1 MIMRKNNISTRIL
14 KIESE
19 NFTLR
24 AKNEC
29 FREMVMQFVE
39 KLNAHGVKV
48 EIVLPEP
55 EMIELED
62 PISGVMYRM
71 PGRQDNGGEIELRF
85 DFTEHDA
92 KVMKSEV

>member
-1 MIMRKNNISTRIL
+1 MRKNNISTRIL
-14 KIESE
+14 EIESE

-24 AKNEC
+24 ARNEC
-29 FREMVMQFVE
+29 LREMIMQFAE
-39 KLNAHGVKV
+39 KLNTHGVKI

-62 PISGVMYRM
+62 PISGEMYRM
-71 PGRQDNGGEIELRF
+71 PGRSDNGGEIELRF

-92 KVMKSEV
+92 KAMGGNHG

>member
-1 MIMRKNNISTRIL
+1 MRKNNISTRIL
-14 KIESE
+14 EIESE

-24 AKNEC
+24 ARNEC
-29 FREMVMQFVE
+29 LREMIMRFAE
-39 KLNAHGVKV
+39 KLNTHGVKV

-55 EMIELED
+55 EVIELED

-71 PGRQDNGGEIELRF
+71 PGRRDNGGEIELRF

-92 KVMKSEV
+92 KLKEETKI

>member
-1 MIMRKNNISTRIL
+1 MAKMSISKRVIE
-14 KIESE
+14 IESE

-24 AKNEC
+24 ARNEC
-29 FREMVMQFVE
+29 LREMIMQFAE